1 MKEIHGSRIKYQIR
15 SCITRRYLKVMVCG
29 SIGYGGVDEIR
40 RMYSVLHRNGYEIID
55 HLVQKG
61 MDYSDIR
68 DFRDK
73 RELSRK
79 IVNHDLR
86 CIKKIDVIIVLTN
99 GPSYG
104 AAIEMIIAKE
114 MTKKVI
120 LLAKNPVPSPWPINF
135 ADYIVT
141 SDNQL
146 TKLLDNLQKNL
157 G

>member
-1 MKEIHGSRIKYQIR
+1 
-15 SCITRRYLKVMVCG
+15 MVCG
-29 SIGYGGVDEIR
+29 SIGYGGIDEIR
-40 RMYSVLHRNGYEIID
+40 QMYSVLHSNGYEVVD
-55 HLVQKG
+55 HLIQKG
-61 MDYSDIR
+61 MDYSDIQ

-73 RELSRK
+73 RELSYK
-79 IVNHDLR
+79 IVNHDLQ
-86 CIKKIDVIIVLTN
+86 CIKKVDVIIVLTN

-146 TKLLDNLQKNL
+146 TKLLDNLQKNMGYL
-157 G
+157 SPQS

>member
-1 MKEIHGSRIKYQIR
+1 M
-15 SCITRRYLKVMVCG
+15 
-29 SIGYGGVDEIR
+29 
-40 RMYSVLHRNGYEIID
+40 
-55 HLVQKG
+55 
-61 MDYSDIR
+61 
-68 DFRDK
+68 
-73 RELSRK
+73 
-79 IVNHDLR
+79 
-86 CIKKIDVIIVLTN
+86 LTN

-146 TKLLDNLQKNL
+146 TKLLDNLQKNMGL
-157 G
+157 SPQS